1 MDIKE
6 LRLKTGLSQ
15 DAFVRKLEPAM
26 HKNHSAL
33 SKQILQ
39 KLEDGGYVTQH
50 RMDAIMLSIQETFPN
65 FSQTPIEIKPRKRA
79 KWHHSHHIA
88 LFIFLVVTITVVG
101 IYYYF
106 DMKKVISET
115 LALVASIAGVLA
127 LIFTIYKVTS

>member
-26 HKNHSAL
+26 RKNHSAL

-39 KLEDGGYVTQH
+39 EIEEGGRVTQH
-50 RMDAIMLSIQETFPN
+50 RMDAIMLSIQETFPY
-65 FSQTPIEIKPRKRA
+65 FSQTLVEIKPRKRA
-79 KWHHSHHIA
+79 KRPSSRHIA
-88 LFIFLVVTITVVG
+88 LFIFLIVTIIVVG

-106 DMKKVISET
+106 DMKKIISET
-115 LALVASIAGVLA
+115 LALIASIAGVIA
-127 LIFTIYKVTS
+127 LIFAIYKVTS